1 MPFFQTGSAIGVD
14 FNNTSTT
21 ALFTLN
27 DIKLG
32 SGDSEWV
39 YVKAS
44 GALLTGQMCVIG
56 ASGTAIKANCTA
68 LMDSATSLVGANNL
82 GFPQGQF
89 ADQDYG
95 WVARRGV
102 GMAVM
107 CSGTAAPSAIL
118 YLVTN
123 TNGGISTTAG
133 SGTLAGILLQ
143 ASASTASL
151 VITTAILTWPRCV
164 AVTNAG

>member
-1 MPFFQTGSAIGVD
+1 MPFFTTQSAIGVD
-14 FNNTSTT
+14 FNTTNTT

-32 SGDSEWV
+32 SGDSEWI

-44 GALLTGQMCVIG
+44 GALLTGQMVTI
-56 ASGTAIKANCTA
+56 AANGTAILANTTQLLA
-68 LMDSATSLVGANNL
+68 QGTQNANNI
-82 GFPQGQF
+82 GFVQGNF
-89 ADQDYG
+89 ADQDFG

-102 GMAVM
+102 GMSVM
-107 CSGTAAPSAIL
+107 CSGTAAPNAIL
-118 YLVTN
+118 YLVTAS
-123 TNGGISTTAG
+123 NGGLSTTAG
-133 SGTLAGILLQ
+133 SGTLAGILLL

-164 AVTNAG
+164 NIANFG

>member
-1 MPFFQTGSAIGVD
+1 MPFYTTQSAIGVD
-14 FNNTSTT
+14 FNTTSTT

-44 GALLTGQMCVIG
+44 GALLTGQMVTV
-56 ASGTAIKANCTA
+56 AAAGTAILANT
-68 LMDSATSLVGANNL
+68 TSLMTGTNLL
-82 GFPQGQF
+82 GFAQGNF

-95 WVARRGV
+95 WVARRGI
-102 GMAVM
+102 GMSVM
-107 CSGTAAPSAIL
+107 CSGTAAPNAIL
-118 YLVTN
+118 YLVTAS
-123 TNGGISTTAG
+123 NGGISTTAG

-143 ASASTASL
+143 VSASTASL
-151 VITTAILTWPRCV
+151 VITTAMLQWPRCV
-164 AVTNAG
+164 NIVNAG

>member
-1 MPFFQTGSAIGVD
+1 MPFFQSGSAIGVD

-21 ALFTLN
+21 ALFTLQ
-27 DIKLG
+27 DIKFG

-44 GALLTGQMCVIG
+44 GALLTGQMVTI
-56 ASGTAIKANCTA
+56 AANGTAILATTTA
-68 LMDSATSLVGANNL
+68 LMATTGLSGANNL
-82 GFPQGQF
+82 GFCQGQF

-107 CSGTAAPSAIL
+107 CSGTAAPSAQL

-123 TNGGISTTAG
+123 SNGGLSTTAG

-164 AVTNAG
+164 AVTNNG

>member
-1 MPFFQTGSAIGVD
+1 MPFYNTGSKIGVD
-14 FNNTSTT
+14 FNTTSTT

-27 DIKLG
+27 EIALG
-32 SGDSEWV
+32 SGDSEWI

-44 GALLTGQMCVIG
+44 GALLTGQMVTI
-56 ASGTAIKANCTA
+56 AAAGTAILASTTA
-68 LMDSATSLVGANNL
+68 LMATTGLSGANLL
-82 GFPQGQF
+82 GFCQGQF

-102 GMAVM
+102 SMSVM
-107 CSGTAAPSAIL
+107 CSGTAAPSAQL

-123 TNGGISTTAG
+123 SNGGISTTAG

-151 VITTAILTWPRCV
+151 VITTAILQWPRCI
-164 AVTNAG
+164 AATNLG

>member
-1 MPFFQTGSAIGVD
+1 MPFFTTQSAIGVD
-14 FNNTSTT
+14 FNTTSTT

-32 SGDSEWV
+32 TGDSEWV

-44 GALLTGQMCVIG
+44 GALLTGQMVSI
-56 ASGTAIKANCTA
+56 AQAGTAILANTTG
-68 LMDSATSLVGANNL
+68 LLTQGNQLANNL
-82 GFPQGQF
+82 GFAQGNF
-89 ADQDYG
+89 ADQDFG

-102 GMAVM
+102 AMNVM
-107 CSGTAAPSAIL
+107 CSGTAAPNAIL
-118 YLVTN
+118 YLVTGS
-123 TNGGISTTAG
+123 NGGLSTTAG
-133 SGTLAGILLQ
+133 SGTLAGILLI

-164 AVTNAG
+164 NIANAG